1 MTARVLPSRYSLL
14 VDVGCLGVLL
24 LASWKLVHGIEQVLD
39 LGMWDEADYLR
50 RGLTLSWSALP
61 NAEWGPLYSI
71 WYWALSRLWA
81 DPVAVYYANH
91 KLLLLLTVAGSYAFM
106 RRMGARSTLAL
117 LGSAIYLLSAAPHT
131 LPRPTLL
138 SLLVLLA
145 AGLIASFLKSME
157 GFWAV
162 VAGGLLLASFSRPE
176 FFVAFLLA
184 TGVFVF
190 LVGRK
195 VINEGRSALPR
206 ATVPVAGFGLTTLV
220 LLLVLGNPFGNTSNR
235 RFYAFCQHF
244 AVNYV
249 ARTQFPVD
257 PWGECEQVIHSVFG
271 NVDSVGAALRS
282 NPEEFLWHLGVNL
295 KRYVVVSVGL
305 FFEGYGGTSAVAGAW
320 TVERVGRL
328 LLLVAV
334 GWQLVMLAMRWRRFR
349 AALAEPRLQRLI
361 GVLLIVEL
369 PIVLSAILIQ
379 PRVHYLI
386 IQGVMVAAV
395 LATLGSLL
403 GTWDEREPA
412 ERVLGVL
419 LGLGLVVVTPDLSL
433 RASPGNTDEHLRMV
447 RTIGALGLMERMEP
461 GKRLGMIEAQGG
473 YDAYLGRR
481 YRRVYLNAGKETFG
495 EFLRKHDIGL
505 ILLDDALRKH
515 PRFARD
521 AEFLAFQSDP
531 EAFGFSMHPLPGKGK
546 ALAIPSTWTTVSRA
560 NSYSD

>member
-1 MTARVLPSRYSLL
+1 MTARVLPSRYLLL
-14 VDVGCLGVLL
+14 VDAGCLGVLL
-24 LASWKLVHGIEQVLD
+24 LASWKLVHGIEQVLG

-50 RGLTLSWSALP
+50 RGLMLSWSSLP
-61 NAEWGPLYSI
+61 NPEWGPLYSI
-71 WYWALSRLWA
+71 WYSALSRVWA
-81 DPVAVYYANH
+81 DPVAIYYANH
-91 KLLLLLTVAGSYAFM
+91 KLLLLLTVGGSYAFM
-106 RRMGARSTLAL
+106 RRMGARPTLAL

-138 SLLVLLA
+138 ALLVLLA
-145 AGLIASFLKSME
+145 AGLVASFLESRE

-162 VAGGLLLASFSRPE
+162 VAEGLLLASFARPE

-184 TGVFVF
+184 TAVFLF

-195 VINEGRSALPR
+195 VLGEGRAALPR
-206 ATVPVAGFGLTTLV
+206 ATFLVAGFGLTTLV

-244 AVNYV
+244 AANYV
-249 ARTQFPVD
+249 TRTQLPVD
-257 PWGECEQVIHSVFG
+257 PWNECAQVIHSVFG
-271 NVDSVGAALRS
+271 NVDSVGAALGS
-282 NPEEFLWHLGVNL
+282 NPEELLWHLGINL
-295 KRYVVVSVGL
+295 KRYVVVSVDL

-320 TVERVGRL
+320 TGERVGRL

-334 GWQLVMLAMRWRRFR
+334 GWQMTLLAWRWRRFR
-349 AALAEPRLQRLI
+349 AAMAEPRLQRII
-361 GVLLIVEL
+361 GMLLLVEL

-379 PRVHYLI
+379 PRAHYLI

-403 GTWDEREPA
+403 GTWDEREPMG
-412 ERVLGVL
+412 RVLVVL
-419 LGLGLVVVTPDLSL
+419 MGLGLVVVTPDLSL
-433 RASPGNTDEHLRMV
+433 RATPGRTDEHLRMV
-447 RTIGALGLMERMEP
+447 RSIAALGLTERLEP
-461 GKRLGMIEAQGG
+461 GKRLGMLEAQGG

-481 YRRVYLNAGKETFG
+481 YRRVYLNGQEPFG
-495 EFLRKHDIGL
+495 EFLRKHEIGL

-531 EAFGFSMHPLPGKGK
+531 EAFGFSLHPLPEKGK
-546 ALAIPSTWTTVSRA
+546 VLAIPSTRAPISRA
-560 NSYSD
+560 GGYSD